1 MIPNESNR
9 SLIQRK
15 LFGRTQTFEILPDS
29 EIAISVKN
37 PGSFDSWKWPLRH
50 FESTY
55 SRAKGRHLQPLILV
69 VPFGLITLGTLW
81 GIIYNLCTGVPIGGL
96 VVVAVIMGSIT
107 GLFAYVIT
115 RKSYDVINFASE
127 GGAKLTLWYN
137 NPSPAKFEAFVE
149 ELCKAIQKARDLPP
163 PPDSS
168 PSLTAE
174 LNRLR
179 ELHQAGQLS
188 DAQYEAGKNK
198 LLGIE
203 PEKRIGF

>member
-1 MIPNESNR
+1 MIPNEPNR
-9 SLIQRK
+9 SLIQTK
-15 LFGRTQTFEILPDS
+15 LFGRTQSFEILPDN

-50 FESTY
+50 FETTY

-69 VPFGLITLGTLW
+69 VPFGLITLGTLI
-81 GIIYNLCTGVPIGGL
+81 GVIFNLCSGEPIGGL
-96 VVVAVIMGSIT
+96 LVVAIIMGAIT
-107 GLFAYVIT
+107 ALFAYMIT
-115 RKSYDVINFASE
+115 RKSYDVVNFSSE

-149 ELCKAIQKARDLPP
+149 ELRKSIQKARDLPP
-163 PPDSS
+163 PSEYS

-179 ELHQAGQLS
+179 EMHQAGQLS
-188 DAQYEAGKNK
+188 DAQYEAGKNR

-203 PEKRIGF
+203 PERRMGF